1 MDHLQLARDIV
12 KSAAESGAEVEA
24 LVMESTTAFI
34 QVNKGEVEKLS
45 QAVSKGLGVRIID
58 HGRVGYAYTSDFS
71 PPGLEGTWQGALAL
85 AKSAD
90 ADENRSL
97 PEAQPIPPAG
107 DMGIYDPR
115 FADYPTEAKVAFA
128 QQVEETAL
136 AFDPRIVLTQRAT
149 YQDEL
154 LLAAMAN
161 SQGFEG
167 GFQRTA
173 AFSWIQAIAKDERGQ
188 VQAEGLD
195 FSNFPRE
202 LSARKIGEEAA
213 EKALQI
219 LGGTPIETRQATVI
233 LHPIAGAELLGS
245 IAQAASAEAHQRGRS
260 FLLGKV
266 GQELAIPWLRI
277 IDNGRLR
284 HGFASAPFDSE
295 GVPTSTT
302 TVISE
307 GVLQN
312 LLYDHYTA
320 RKDDKRSTG
329 NASRE
334 SYRSLPGVAPS
345 NFYLEP
351 SSTPRDKL
359 ISEVDEGLYVL
370 RTMNVGGINPVNGD
384 YSVGASG
391 VWIERGQPA
400 RPVSGV
406 TIAANMGHIL
416 KNIVAVADDLRF
428 VPFFGSIG
436 VPTMRIEGMTI
447 AGI

>member
-1 MDHLQLARDIV
+1 MDYLQLARDVV
-12 KSAAESGAEVEA
+12 KRAAQSGAEVEA
-24 LVMESTTAFI
+24 LILESTSAFV

-45 QAVSKGLGVRIID
+45 QAISKGLGVRIID
-58 HGRVGYAYTSDFS
+58 QGRVGYAYTSDFS
-71 PPGLEGTWQGALAL
+71 AQGIEDTWQGALAL

-90 ADENRSL
+90 ADEYRSL
-97 PEAQPIPPAG
+97 PEPQLVPPAG
-107 DMGIYDPR
+107 DMRIYDPR
-115 FADYPTEAKVAFA
+115 FAEYSTEEKVTFAK
-128 QQVEETAL
+128 QVEEVAL

-154 LLAAMAN
+154 LLVAMAN
-161 SQGFEG
+161 SRGFEG

-173 AFSWIQAIAKDERGQ
+173 AFSWVQAIAKDERGQ

-202 LSARKIGEEAA
+202 LSAQKIGEEAA
-213 EKALQI
+213 GKALQI
-219 LGGTPIETRQATVI
+219 LGGTPLPTRQATVI
-233 LHPIAGAELLGS
+233 LHPFAGAELLGS
-245 IAQAASAEAHQRGRS
+245 IAQAVSAEAHQRGRS
-260 FLLGKV
+260 FLIGKV
-266 GQELAIPWLRI
+266 GEEVAAPLLRI
-277 IDNGRLR
+277 MDNGRLLR
-284 HGFASAPFDSE
+284 GFASAPFDSE
-295 GVPTSTT
+295 GVPTSAT
-302 TVISE
+302 TVISQ
-307 GVLQN
+307 GLLQN

-320 RKDDKRSTG
+320 RKDGKRSTG

-334 SYRSLPGVAPS
+334 SYRSLPEVAPS

-359 ISEVDEGLYVL
+359 LAEVDEGFYVL

-391 VWIERGQPA
+391 LWIENGQSV

-406 TIAANMGHIL
+406 TIAANMDHIL

-436 VPTMRIEGMTI
+436 VPTLRIEGMTL
-447 AGI
+447 AGK

>member
-1 MDHLQLARDIV
+1 MDYLQLARDTV
-12 KSAAESGAEVEA
+12 KRAAKSGAEVEA
-24 LVMESTTAFI
+24 LVMESTTAFV

-45 QAVSKGLGVRIID
+45 QAISKGLGVRIID
-58 HGRVGYAYTSDFS
+58 QGRVGYAYTSDFS
-71 PPGLEGTWQGALAL
+71 PQGIEETWEGALAL

-90 ADENRSL
+90 RDEHRSL
-97 PEAQPIPPAG
+97 PDLQPIPALG
-107 DMGIYDPR
+107 DLGIFDPKFVEYPVEEKVD
-115 FADYPTEAKVAFA
+115 FAK
-128 QQVEETAL
+128 QVEEAAL
-136 AFDPRIVLTQRAT
+136 AFDPRIVLTQRST

-154 LLAAMAN
+154 LQVAMAN
-161 SQGFEG
+161 SRGFAGSYE
-167 GFQRTA
+167 RTA
-173 AFSWIQAIAKDERGQ
+173 AFSWIQAIARDERGQ

-195 FSNFPRE
+195 FSNFPQE
-202 LSARKIGEEAA
+202 LSAKKIGEEAA

-219 LGGTPIETRQATVI
+219 LGGMPLETRQATVI

-245 IAQAASAEAHQRGRS
+245 IAQAVSAEAHQRGRS
-260 FLLGKV
+260 FLIGKLGEEV
-266 GQELAIPWLRI
+266 ANPLLRI
-277 IDNGRLR
+277 LDNGRLPR
-284 HGFASAPFDSE
+284 GFASAPFDSE
-295 GVPTSTT
+295 GVATAAT
-302 TVISE
+302 TVISD

-312 LLYDHYTA
+312 LLYDDYTA
-320 RKDDKRSTG
+320 RKDRKRSTG

-351 SSTPRDKL
+351 SSTSRDKL
-359 ISEVDEGLYVL
+359 LSEVAEGFYVL

-391 VWIERGQPA
+391 VWMEKGQPV

-406 TIAANMGHIL
+406 TIAANMSHIL

-447 AGI
+447 AGK